1 MSSSFSSTITM
12 LDFCGIP
19 YLPLKKDKT
28 PVAAGWR
35 EPDFNVTK
43 EQMEGH
49 QLGII
54 TGKRANITVIDID
67 LEAPGVFGTDPDTF
81 PATYTVKTPS
91 GGIQK
96 YYTYDERVGQ
106 SQNNF
111 SKYPKVD
118 IRSEGGY
125 VMAPP
130 SEAEYDKTYQ
140 GKNHRIK
147 GTYTVMEGDILN
159 LSPFPYELFADC
171 EKPTEHPLEA
181 PTMPYKPRSDRPGDD
196 FEASVSWDDILTPHG
211 FKRGYTDRK
220 GVTHWTRPGKQGKA
234 TSATTMVCPD
244 GRERLF
250 IFSTNAPPF
259 SPYEKSQ
266 HNSYNKLRAYSTLNH
281 GGDFPSTIRALRD
294 QGYGVKDNSFTETS
308 PVEYPHTAPED
319 DNAPSMEMSCVAD
332 LAEEPIDWLWRGKM
346 ARGELCI
353 VAGEPGASKTMVA
366 IDIAARV
373 SRGDKEPLGEHAM
386 AQGSVVFLTS
396 ENHPTKI
403 MRPRLVAAGA
413 DLTKV
418 HILSSSL
425 IEVVN
430 GKKKNRHVAIA
441 EDAQKIGEAI
451 ASLPDVVLLVIDPIS
466 EYMGK
471 KDANNNADVRDMLA
485 TLTEHVR
492 DKNVAVLAIAHFN
505 KKTEITTATSRINGS
520 IGFAGAA
527 RTAFAV
533 GKFKDA
539 NWTEEEED
547 EHEGEIGFSSV
558 KNNLSGD
565 KDGYVYV
572 VEDYIYQSNGRT
584 IETARISWRKV
595 ITESADDMLA
605 KNTKKGRPSVEGDK
619 CREWLIA
626 LLTAHKEGMKRND
639 VLDEA
644 AKNGFSQVMVDRVS
658 KTLLLDRSER
668 GLWKLQD
675 SLSNET
681 F

>member
-1 MSSSFSSTITM
+1 MSSSFTSTITM

-28 PVAAGWR
+28 PVLPGWR
-35 EPDFNVTK
+35 EPNFTVTA

-81 PATYTVKTPS
+81 PKTYTVKTPS
-91 GGIQK
+91 GGVQK
-96 YYTYDERVGQ
+96 YYTYDARVGQ

-140 GKNHRIK
+140 GKNHHIK
-147 GTYTVMEGDILN
+147 GTYEVIEGDILD
-159 LSPFPYELFADC
+159 LSPFPYELFEEA
-171 EKPTEHPLEA
+171 TEPPLEA

-211 FKRGYTDRK
+211 FKKGYTDRK

-234 TSATTMVCPD
+234 TSATTMVCTD
-244 GRERLF
+244 GRERMF
-250 IFSTNAPPF
+250 VFSTNAPPF
-259 SPYEKSQ
+259 APYEKTQ
-266 HNSYNKLRAYSTLNH
+266 HNSYNKLKAYSTLNH
-281 GGDFPSTIRALRD
+281 GGDFTATIRALRE
-294 QGYGVKDNSFTETS
+294 QGYGVKKEAFGDATS
-308 PVEYPHTAPED
+308 VEYPHTAPD
-319 DNAPSMEMSCVAD
+319 DDTAPNMEMSCVAD
-332 LAEEPIDWLWRGKM
+332 LVEEPIDWVWRGKI

-353 VAGEPGASKTMVA
+353 IAGEPGASKTMVA
-366 IDIAARV
+366 IDLASRV
-373 SRGDKEPLGEHAM
+373 TRGDKEPLGDRPM

-396 ENHPTKI
+396 ENHPTKV

-413 DLTKV
+413 DLNKV

-451 ASLPDVVLLVIDPIS
+451 ATLPDVVLLVIDPIS

-505 KKTEITTATSRINGS
+505 KKAEITTATSRINGS

-539 NWTEEEED
+539 NWSDEEED

-565 KDGYVYV
+565 KGGFVYV
-572 VEDYIYQSNGRT
+572 VESYHYTSNGRM
-584 IETARISWRKV
+584 IETARIVWRRE
-595 ITESADDMLA
+595 INESADDMLA
-605 KNTKKGRPSVEGDK
+605 KSTKKGRPSVEGDK
-619 CREWLIA
+619 CREWLVA
-626 LLTAHKEGMKRND
+626 LLTAHKDGMKRTD
-639 VLDEA
+639 VIDLA
-644 AKNGFSQVMVDRVS
+644 AQNGFSQVMVDRTS

-668 GLWKLQD
+668 GLWKLVGD
-675 SLSNET
+675 LSDEK